1 MKFTLG
7 LASLLL
13 LAGCDPAYFPA
24 PENPSERSPSARSQV
39 QHLKSY
45 GPDGYRSGRQVEAE
59 IRAAGG
65 IVDGG
70 DG

>member
-13 LAGCDPAYFPA
+13 LAACDPAYFPA
-24 PENPSERSPSARSQV
+24 PENPSPTGRGGSSV
-39 QHLKSY
+39 QHLKQY
-45 GPDGYRSGRQVEAE
+45 GPDGYKSGKQVEAE
-59 IRAAGG
+59 MRAAGRT
-65 IVDGG
+65 VDGG